1 MATNPRT
8 AQSAPGAAP
17 QPSPMRFFQTL
28 LAYQQT
34 AALDAAIDLDIFT
47 AIAQGNHTAETI
59 AAACQASTRGTRSLC
74 DVLVVLGFLDKHDRK
89 YSLAPDSA
97 MFLDRNSRTY
107 VGTAAKFLTMPDLR
121 QNFNSLADAV
131 RKGGTVAPDHGTMAP
146 EHPMWVQFARAMA
159 PLAALLAE
167 STAEAVGADK
177 HQPWKVLD
185 IAAGHGM
192 FGIAIA
198 RHNPQAQIVGLDWA
212 AVLEVAKENARK
224 AGVQDRYKTL
234 PGSAFDVDFGSDYD
248 VVLVPNFIHHFDP
261 PTNEKLL
268 RKVHAA
274 LKPGGKAAI
283 VEFVVNDD
291 RVSPP
296 AAAMFTLTMLVGTPH
311 GDSYTYRDMES
322 MLRNS
327 GFKSV
332 SEHPTPNIDQ
342 QVIVGVK

>member
-1 MATNPRT
+1 MATNPRS
-8 AQSAPGAAP
+8 AQPAPAAAT
-17 QPSPMRFFQTL
+17 QPTPMRFFQTM

-34 AALDAAIDLDIFT
+34 AALVAAIDLDIFT
-47 AIAQGNHTAETI
+47 AIAQGNHTAETV

-74 DVLVVLGFLDKHDRK
+74 DALVVLGFLQKHDKK

-107 VGTAAKFLTMPDLR
+107 VGTAAQFLGMRDLR
-121 QNFNSLADAV
+121 QNFDSLADAV
-131 RKGGTVAPDHGTMAP
+131 RKGGTVAPDDGTMAP
-146 EHPMWVQFARAMA
+146 EHPMWVQFAQAMA
-159 PLAALLAE
+159 PLAAMLAE
-167 STAEAVGADK
+167 SASSAIGADTR
-177 HQPWKVLD
+177 QPWKVLD

-192 FGIAIA
+192 FGISVA

-212 AVLEVAKENARK
+212 PVLEVAKDNARK
-224 AGVQDRYKTL
+224 AGVQDRYTTI
-234 PGSAFDVDFGSDYD
+234 PGSAFDADLGSDYD
-248 VVLVPNFIHHFDP
+248 VVLVPNFVHHFDA

-274 LKPGGKAAI
+274 LKPGGKVAV

-296 AAAMFTLTMLVGTPH
+296 AAAMFTLTMLAGTSH
-311 GDSYTYRDMES
+311 GDSYTYRDIES

-327 GFKSV
+327 GFRSV
-332 SEHPTPNIDQ
+332 SSHPTPNIDQ